1 MSQISQTDEDTPAA
15 QPAKGDLTSGPI
27 MRTLIRFSIPT
38 LGANLLQTMGLMVN
52 TVWVGQLI
60 GEGAVAAT
68 AIANM
73 VIFLAFAAVFG
84 FGMATTVKIGQYF
97 GMRDIDGARRAFGTG
112 IGFANGFAILGALAG
127 WYFAN
132 DVLRLLSTPASVHA
146 LAYDYLVISFLTM
159 PFLTMSLVLSM
170 GLRGA
175 GDASTPLYA
184 MMLTTAIGIGLNPVL
199 ILGLGPFPALGIAGS
214 ALALAIGNLSGVL
227 LMIAWIYWRDMPLR
241 LRGRELSYLLT
252 RRDELSYVVV
262 KGIPMGAQML
272 IASSAAVIM
281 IGLVNRE
288 GLLMAAA
295 FGAIIQLWNVI
306 QMPAFAISTAGGAM
320 AAQNVGAGLHRRVS
334 EITNAGILAT
344 TLITGAVYLLLIAAD
359 APILALFLKED
370 SGAIPLAEH
379 IQIIT
384 TPAWIL
390 TGLMMVISATQR
402 AYGVVVVPLIIIFI
416 SLYIARLG
424 FYFAGYPT
432 LEAEALWWSYPFSS
446 AVGLVL
452 IWLSYAYGSWRDK
465 MGVNDAMAERS

>member
-1 MSQISQTDEDTPAA
+1 LNQSSHIDDDGPASPPA
-15 QPAKGDLTSGPI
+15 QGDLTAGPI
-27 MRTLIRFSIPT
+27 MPTLIRFSIPT
-38 LGANLLQTMGLMVN
+38 LGANMLQTVGLMVN
-52 TVWVGQLI
+52 TIWVGQLL

-127 WYFAN
+127 WYFAH
-132 DVLRLLSTPASVHA
+132 DVLHLLSTPDSVHA
-146 LAYDYLVISFLTM
+146 MAHDYLVISFLTM

-175 GDASTPLYA
+175 GDAKTPLYA
-184 MMLTTAIGIGLNPVL
+184 MMLTTAIGIALNPVL
-199 ILGLGPFPALGIAGS
+199 ILGLGPFPELGIAGS
-214 ALALAIGNLSGVL
+214 ALALAIGNFAGMVM
-227 LMIAWIYWRDMPLR
+227 MIAWIYGRDMPLR

-252 RRDELSYVVV
+252 RRDELAYIVV

-295 FGAIIQLWNVI
+295 FGAIIQLWNFI

-334 EITNAGILAT
+334 QITNAGVLAT
-344 TLITGAVYLLLIAAD
+344 TLITGAMYLLLIVAD
-359 APILALFLKED
+359 APILALFLKDD

-379 IQIIT
+379 IQIIA

-402 AYGVVVVPLIIIFI
+402 AYGVVMVPLIIIFI

-424 FYFAGYPT
+424 FYFAGYP
-432 LEAEALWWSYPFSS
+432 LMDAEALWWSYPFSS

-452 IWLSYAYGSWRDK
+452 IWLSYAHGNWREK
-465 MGVNDAMAERS
+465 MGVNAALAADE